1 MLFRSPGRANP
12 GVTEVA
18 PGRVAISKQDF
29 EMLLAV
35 ATMYVEAF
43 EPDEKMTLVERLR
56 LAQVEDL
63 LAKYGRRY

>member
-1 MLFRSPGRANP
+1 M
-12 GVTEVA
+12 TEIA
-18 PGRVAISKQDF
+18 PGRLAISKQDF

-56 LAQVEDL
+56 LVQVEDL

>member
-1 MLFRSPGRANP
+1 M
-12 GVTEVA
+12 TEIA
-18 PGRVAISKQDF
+18 PGRLSISKQDF